1 MENGEKNEEMEKF
14 LQEEEL
20 ATPNVGEVRKCKV
33 IQVDKDKI
41 IVDVSA
47 KTEGFINEGYL
58 TKDISEYKPGDI
70 IEAVVTKND
79 GESKLYL
86 SEKRY
91 ASKKILDEL
100 RKGGK
105 GTIVKGKIARKVRG
119 GYSVE
124 IGGALSAFLPGS
136 QASSLNSLSPS
147 ELTKKEYEFE
157 VITFEERGRGRNNIV
172 VSRDSLL
179 NKEKEEFLN
188 SVQENEKIKGKVA
201 EITNFGVF
209 IDVGPMTAL
218 LPRSEVSWEK
228 SVNLKNMFHVGDEVE
243 ALIIS
248 KDVPNGKM
256 SLSLKRMK
264 PDPWENIE
272 ERYPVGSVV
281 KATISGKASF
291 GLFVK
296 LEDGIKGLVHST
308 EIPSDDHCKEYK
320 EGEEIE
326 VEVLKIDPEERKISF
341 SIKKVK
347 ERLEEEAWK
356 TVEEKYHVGD
366 VVEAEVVKFLRN
378 GVLLKIDEG
387 ITGFSHISELS
398 WHFVKKPSEVLKMCE
413 KTKAKVLSIEPES
426 KRIRL
431 SVKRTT
437 PDPWEELIKEVKPG
451 MPVQCEIISVKNSG
465 AIVRIVEYN
474 VEGFLPKSQF
484 VEGVEEGKIL
494 NGKIHKVTYNPEL
507 DERDMVVTLKDR
519 ETVKEEASDE
529 KEKGEDYLNSKPMTT
544 TIEDM
549 VKEKS
554 EGQQ

>member
-1 MENGEKNEEMEKF
+1 M
-14 LQEEEL
+14 
-20 ATPNVGEVRKCKV
+20 
-33 IQVDKDKI
+33 
-41 IVDVSA
+41 
-47 KTEGFINEGYL
+47 
-58 TKDISEYKPGDI
+58 
-70 IEAVVTKND
+70 
-79 GESKLYL
+79 
-86 SEKRY
+86 
-91 ASKKILDEL
+91 
-100 RKGGK
+100 
-105 GTIVKGKIARKVRG
+105 
-119 GYSVE
+119 
-124 IGGALSAFLPGS
+124 
-136 QASSLNSLSPS
+136 
-147 ELTKKEYEFE
+147 
-157 VITFEERGRGRNNIV
+157 

-209 IDVGPMTAL
+209 IDIGPMTAL

-308 EIPSDDHCKEYK
+308 EIPSDDHCKEFK

-413 KTKAKVLSIEPES
+413 KTKVKILSIEPES

-465 AIVRIVEYN
+465 AIVR
-474 VEGFLPKSQF
+474 LS
-484 VEGVEEGKIL
+484 L
-494 NGKIHKVTYNPEL
+494 IH
-507 DERDMVVTLKDR
+507 
-519 ETVKEEASDE
+519 
-529 KEKGEDYLNSKPMTT
+529 
-544 TIEDM
+544 I
-549 VKEKS
+549 
-554 EGQQ
+554 